1 MKKIAEL
8 CMNYN
13 LGNLIDEPK
22 FVTGGKTNE
31 FLSAYKNNRLG
42 ITKAV
47 GKDTLWN

>member
-22 FVTGGKTNE
+22 FVTGGLMHKMYQVSTDRKRQI
-31 FLSAYKNNRLG
+31 LRLG
-42 ITKAV
+42 
-47 GKDTLWN
+47 

>member
-22 FVTGGKTNE
+22 FVTGGLMHRNVSGE
-31 FLSAYKNNRLG
+31 YRPRRICYK
-42 ITKAV
+42 IVKP
-47 GKDTLWN
+47 